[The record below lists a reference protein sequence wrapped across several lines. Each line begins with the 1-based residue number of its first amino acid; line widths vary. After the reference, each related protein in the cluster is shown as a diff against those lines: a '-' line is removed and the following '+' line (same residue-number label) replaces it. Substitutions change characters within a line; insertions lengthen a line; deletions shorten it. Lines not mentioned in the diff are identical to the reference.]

1 MSLGLRGA
9 VRLFMAV
16 ILFGGVAAFAAPGS
30 TIAQDPTLADA
41 SVRVVHGSPDAP
53 AIDVIVDGAVV
64 VENLAFGEATEY
76 TQISEG
82 THQLQ
87 VVPTGQ
93 AAESAVID
101 REIELDEGGAYVFAV
116 SGLLNDIDSHL
127 FEVDLSGDDMDADQ
141 ARVRLLHLAPETD
154 SVDVYVA
161 GGDELIDDANFP
173 DASGYTTV
181 DAGTYDLE
189 VREHDSD
196 VVAVTVPDIVVREG
210 GVYDLV
216 LMGQTSNDSLTVLAL
231 ETLVTPSC
239 SQILGV
245 GTEADACV
253 RVLNASPDS
262 PAVDVYVNDTLLVEN
277 LAYGE
282 NTIHAALPGG
292 EDRTIKVVPTGTT
305 LDDAAIDEGHDLNA
319 GTAYT
324 LVVRGNWDDVGLG
337 VAEDD
342 ISPLPANQSR
352 LAVIHAAPDS
362 PDFDVVITDGESLF
376 EGVGFEDETDDN
388 VLDSGAY
395 DLQFKDGDTVLAR
408 LENVVLEPGWSYYLV
423 AIGSTENNTFEVIT
437 LGVPATPLEGSEAT
451 PSSSPTAG
459 GESLVEEEAE
469 ELDSTPVS

>member
-1 MSLGLRGA
+1 MSLGVWGG
-9 VRLFMAV
+9 VRLLVAAL
-16 ILFGGVAAFAAPGS
+16 LFGGAFFFAAPGS
-30 TIAQDPTLADA
+30 TIAQDPTLEDA

-53 AIDVIVDGAVV
+53 PIDVIVDGAVI
-64 VENLAFGEATEY
+64 VENIAFGEASEY
-76 TQISEG
+76 MPVSEG

-93 AAESAVID
+93 AADSAVID
-101 REIELDEGGAYVFAV
+101 TEIDLDEGGTYVFATT
-116 SGLLNDIDSHL
+116 GLLNEIDSQL
-127 FEVDLSGDDMDADQ
+127 YEVDLSGDDMDADQ
-141 ARVRLLHLAPETD
+141 ARIRLLHLAPETD

-173 DASGYTTV
+173 DASDYTTV

-196 VVAVTVPDIVVREG
+196 VVALSVPDLVIQAG

-216 LMGQTSNDSLTVLAL
+216 VMGLTSDDSLTALAL
-231 ETLVTPSC
+231 ETYATPVC
-239 SQILGV
+239 SDILGV
-245 GTEADACV
+245 GTPDDACV

-277 LAYGE
+277 LAFGE

-292 EDRTIKVVPTGTT
+292 DDRNIKVVPTGST
-305 LDDAAIDEGHDLNA
+305 LDDAPIDEGANLDA

-324 LVVRGNWDDVGLG
+324 LVIRGNWDDPGLG
-337 VAEDD
+337 VSEDD

-352 LAVIHAAPDS
+352 LAIIHAAPDS
-362 PDFDVVITDGESLF
+362 PDFDVVITDGDTLF
-376 EGVGFEDETDDN
+376 EGVGYEDETDDG
-388 VLDSGAY
+388 VLDSGTY

-408 LENVVLEPGWSYYLV
+408 LENVELVPGWAYYLV
-423 AIGSTENNTFEVIT
+423 AIGSTEDNTFEVIT
-437 LGVPATPLEGSEAT
+437 LGVPATPIEGTEAA

-459 GESLVEEEAE
+459 GQSLVEEEAE
-469 ELDSTPVS
+469 DLGTPEP